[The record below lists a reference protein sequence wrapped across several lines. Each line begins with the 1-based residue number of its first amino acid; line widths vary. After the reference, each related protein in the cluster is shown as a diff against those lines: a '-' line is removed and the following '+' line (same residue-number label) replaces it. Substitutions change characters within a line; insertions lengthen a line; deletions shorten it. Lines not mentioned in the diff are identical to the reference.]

1 MLAIY
6 TMIFLISLILTIMLF
21 ASSIIE
27 FRDKNYIPAILLA
40 ISSLAAWFAVL
51 YFGPQ
56 LLKLLGMSILGMF
69 IEGSQGSD
77 ICSSL

>member
-6 TMIFLISLILTIMLF
+6 TMIFLISLIFAIILF

-40 ISSLAAWFAVL
+40 ISSLATWFAVL
-51 YFGPQ
+51 YFEP
-56 LLKLLGMSILGMF
+56 
-69 IEGSQGSD
+69 
-77 ICSSL
+77 